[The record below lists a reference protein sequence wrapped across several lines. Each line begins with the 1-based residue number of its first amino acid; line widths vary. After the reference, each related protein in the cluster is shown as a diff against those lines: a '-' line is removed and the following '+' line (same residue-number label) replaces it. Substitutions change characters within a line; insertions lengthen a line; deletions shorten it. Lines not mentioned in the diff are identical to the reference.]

1 MGSINAFN
9 IYYNYHDELEKLNDY
24 DFPDEIGY
32 PYNMFSKT
40 GSYTR
45 SSVASE
51 TGSKAG
57 SGLIVQNKSKK
68 KKPMS
73 LLDRLKQKYS
83 SPKPKYDPEPEVE
96 IVPFAPKPE
105 VVIASPDMAVYQ
117 DAYDA
122 AAYEYAN
129 SYYDYVD
136 PESVTEV
143 SSTIAETSTIAELL
157 STVAPETLTPT
168 ELPTAPPTTTEQ
180 VYLDMDD
187 TIYFNPEGEELD
199 SKLEQILS
207 INHGYFQISRR
218 VGQQYSSFHRY
229 RNQWSGQKESSSG
242 FQMRTMNT
250 MVVEILLIRSAM
262 MICTPIMKVL
272 AVSFSISYLLLPL
285 SCATF

>member
-1 MGSINAFN
+1 MKIFLLGSINAFN
-9 IYYNYHDELEKLNDY
+9 LYYNYHDELEKLNDY

-40 GSYTR
+40 GSYAGNG
-45 SSVASE
+45 VASE

-83 SPKPKYDPEPEVE
+83 SPKPKSESEPEVE
-96 IVPFAPKPE
+96 IVSFTPKPE

-143 SSTIAETSTIAELL
+143 STIAETSTIAELL
-157 STVAPETLTPT
+157 STVAPETLAPR

-180 VYLDMDD
+180 VYLDMED
-187 TIYFNPEGEELD
+187 TIYFNPEGENLG
-199 SKLEQILS
+199 S
-207 INHGYFQISRR
+207 N
-218 VGQQYSSFHRY
+218 
-229 RNQWSGQKESSSG
+229 
-242 FQMRTMNT
+242 
-250 MVVEILLIRSAM
+250 
-262 MICTPIMKVL
+262 
-272 AVSFSISYLLLPL
+272 
-285 SCATF
+285 